1 MCLSADEVNP
11 LCDECVARYKRLSVN
26 RELEV
31 CEECKKFLEHYCE
44 CCMTYKKDEIIKDGC
59 CRQCSE
65 Q

>member
-11 LCDECVARYKRLSVN
+11 FCDECVAKYKRLSAD

-31 CEECKKFLEHYCE
+31 CEKFKKVLEHYCE
-44 CCMTYKKDEIIKDGC
+44 CCMTYQKDEIIKDGC
-59 CRQCSE
+59 CRQCGE